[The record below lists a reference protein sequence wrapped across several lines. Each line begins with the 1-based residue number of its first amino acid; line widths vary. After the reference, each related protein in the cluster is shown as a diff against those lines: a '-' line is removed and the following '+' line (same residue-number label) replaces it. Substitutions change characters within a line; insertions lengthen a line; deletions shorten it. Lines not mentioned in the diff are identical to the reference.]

1 MKRLKSFRSMPGRL
15 VALGVLAA
23 VAAAIA
29 VPMTASAAPA
39 SATACKGDLTCIKTF
54 GDDRIGDRLTALTNL
69 GNRVSN
75 DLSANRITSAEA
87 SALQGD
93 ISTNESGLNA
103 LKTKLDGET
112 TAAAALTD
120 VKNIY
125 DQFRIFAVVIPRD
138 NHTLWLNI
146 GGQIDATLRGKQS
159 TISDAISKAPASE
172 QAQLNALFTDYQN
185 QLTEAESQMSA
196 GNGIL
201 PSLTPDNFNNARTTY
216 ETNLT
221 DLRNDARTAARDL
234 HTAAQ
239 DLHKIVA
246 ILKGGSSTSAATAT
260 PTA

>member
-1 MKRLKSFRSMPGRL
+1 MKIFKSLRSMPGRL

-29 VPMTASAAPA
+29 IPMTASAAPA
-39 SATACKGDLTCIKTF
+39 GTTACKGDLTCIKTF
-54 GDDRIGDRLTALTNL
+54 GDNRIGDRLTALTNL

-75 DLSANRITSAEA
+75 DLNANRITSDEA
-87 SALQGD
+87 SSLQSD
-93 ISTNESGLNA
+93 ISTNKSGLNT
-103 LKTKLDGET
+103 LKTKLDAET

-125 DQFRIFAVVIPRD
+125 VQFRVFAVVLPRD
-138 NHTLWLNI
+138 NHTLWLDI
-146 GGQIDATLRGKQS
+146 GGQVAQILRGKQS
-159 TISDAISKAPASE
+159 TISDAISKAPAGE
-172 QAQLNALFTDYQN
+172 QAQLNTLFTDYQN

-221 DLRNDARTAARDL
+221 DLRNDTRTAARDL

-246 ILKGGSSTSAATAT
+246 ILKSNSTTSAATAT

>member
-1 MKRLKSFRSMPGRL
+1 MRFTSLIRRLPRRVSLLAMASVFAIGVGLP
-15 VALGVLAA
+15 ATVLAA
-23 VAAAIA
+23 PAT
-29 VPMTASAAPA
+29 PAAPCNVQCVIA
-39 SATACKGDLTCIKTF
+39 F
-54 GDDRIGDRLTALTNL
+54 GNQRIDDRLGALTKL
-69 GNRVSN
+69 HDHITDQQSKGH
-75 DLSANRITSAEA
+75 ITSDQ
-87 SALQGD
+87 SNSLTSD
-93 ISTNESGLNA
+93 VSTNQSGLTT
-103 LKTKLDGET
+103 LKTKLDAET
-112 TAAAALTD
+112 DVTAARQD

-125 DQFRIFAVVIPRD
+125 EQFRIFAVVIPRD

-221 DLRNDARTAARDL
+221 DLRNDTRTAARDL

-246 ILKGGSSTSAATAT
+246 ILKGTSSTTPATAT